1 MSPYPAPFQLF
12 LPHPS
17 VDHAS
22 LQPIMDPP
30 VRSGTGDSAAFF
42 GNDNALSRRPKVP
55 CDTQRQHL
63 RLILSPKGA
72 ARYSKAAL
80 TAYSVAQRCRATLKG
95 GTYGDFSSPES
106 TATNSPVSKTRC
118 LAHETTSEDP
128 FVSRMRL
135 FAHETTSE
143 DPSVSRTHRS
153 AHETTSEDPSVSR
166 TRRLAHEATLEDP
179 SVSRMRRLAHETT
192 LEDPFVSRTRRLAH
206 ETTLADLFVSRMRRL
221 AHETSLADPFVSRMR
236 LFAHEATSEDPPVSR
251 MRLFAHETTSELSCA
266 TGTLRELYGDST
278 GAPRCRRGETRA
290 SATHRETWC
299 LSGR

>member
-1 MSPYPAPFQLF
+1 MSPFQPF

-17 VDHAS
+17 ADHAS

-30 VRSGTGDSAAFF
+30 VRSGTGDSAAFL

-55 CDTQRQHL
+55 CGTQRRHL

-72 ARYSKAAL
+72 VRYSKAAL

-95 GTYGDFSSPES
+95 GTYGLFCRPKVPCDTQRRHLRGLFVAREHSDKLSREQNAPSRSRDILGRPFREQNAAFRS
-106 TATNSPVSKTRC
+106 QDRLGRPSREQNAPFRSRDNLGRPSREQNAPSRSRDNLGIPFREQNAPFRSRDNLGRPFREQNAPSRSRDA
-118 LAHETTSEDP
+118 LAY
-128 FVSRMRL
+128 
-135 FAHETTSE
+135 
-143 DPSVSRTHRS
+143 
-153 AHETTSEDPSVSR
+153 
-166 TRRLAHEATLEDP
+166 
-179 SVSRMRRLAHETT
+179 
-192 LEDPFVSRTRRLAH
+192 PFVSRTCRFAH
-206 ETTLADLFVSRMRRL
+206 ET
-221 AHETSLADPFVSRMR
+221 
-236 LFAHEATSEDPPVSR
+236 TSEDPPVSR
-251 MRLFAHETTSELSCA
+251 MRLFTHETTSELSCA